1 MSLIRF
7 DVEISFV
14 RRILYSVCYGQRN
27 LSLPFPLSHP
37 RHSLK
42 KTSHL
47 VDTNRIFFLSFSP
60 SFKKKERNFS
70 TPPFREK
77 LRNRNSLSSNLP
89 SIPPSHR
96 KTRIESI
103 FFAAPPLI
111 DANPCTSKRRI
122 QPRFR
127 ARYRGGQTRE
137 KRRFT
142 RVRNPHRLSA
152 SARKEREARATEKGE
167 REREKEK
174 RFRPTAVATKSGW
187 HWYSG
192 RMANTEAAPDP
203 RPFPSFPTTHS
214 PPLLPLCQPSSPL
227 PANPLRSPLLHTLSL
242 TLLPFRRR
250 ATATQTRTFRS
261 NSISNQQPINW
272 FEFGIQ
278 SGRLPPDVTLCMPMS
293 LLCPHSLHLSRSLS
307 FSFPFALFLALRP
320 LVLSPRWSNWGFS
333 FFFFENGVRVTAI
346 RWEKRDSMVLSMFQ
360 A

>member
-1 MSLIRF
+1 MQIRARAN
-7 DVEISFV
+7 DGYSRDSGHAIEEV
-14 RRILYSVCYGQRN
+14 RRVKSGGSRAWGIRTVS
-27 LSLPFPLSHP
+27 
-37 RHSLK
+37 
-42 KTSHL
+42 
-47 VDTNRIFFLSFSP
+47 
-60 SFKKKERNFS
+60 
-70 TPPFREK
+70 
-77 LRNRNSLSSNLP
+77 
-89 SIPPSHR
+89 
-96 KTRIESI
+96 
-103 FFAAPPLI
+103 PPL
-111 DANPCTSKRRI
+111 
-122 QPRFR
+122 
-127 ARYRGGQTRE
+127 RE
-137 KRRFT
+137 KREKR
-142 RVRNPHRLSA
+142 
-152 SARKEREARATEKGE
+152 ARRRRE

-214 PPLLPLCQPSSPL
+214 PPLLPPCQPSSPL

-320 LVLSPRWSNWGFS
+320 LVLSPRWSNWVFLFFS
-333 FFFFENGVRVTAI
+333 LKTGYEWPRYDERREILWFYRCSRLKLSRKFKNKESYCTICVV
-346 RWEKRDSMVLSMFQ
+346 WEKRSQFLM
-360 A
+360 